1 MGSTNSGKASWPAV
15 GPFSGQVWLHGFD
28 MPNFC
33 PQQYPRRALRITV
46 HEFLSLT
53 ACKKRWNSGLQEEH
67 ETLRFF
73 SGNKH
78 HYCCGRLCYLKRIK
92 KQHRSAGFSGLFSP
106 PWRHHQHFKTILWKH
121 GRHCSVLLSIGQN
134 RKSYPRLCRR
144 TYFWKERESDGWT
157 EKTKFS
163 YLVFALRYPYRI
175 KIIS

>member
-1 MGSTNSGKASWPAV
+1 MGSTNSGKASWPAA

-53 ACKKRWNSGLQEEH
+53 TCKKRWNSGLQEEH

-92 KQHRSAGFSGLFSP
+92 KQHRSAGSWAFQPAMKASP
-106 PWRHHQHFKTILWKH
+106 AFQNHSVKTWPPLLCFTLHRTKPQKLSKIMPANLLLKRTRIWWLNWKNKIF
-121 GRHCSVLLSIGQN
+121 LSSLCLALSLQN
-134 RKSYPRLCRR
+134 QNY
-144 TYFWKERESDGWT
+144 
-157 EKTKFS
+157 
-163 YLVFALRYPYRI
+163 
-175 KIIS
+175 